1 MSAPRLS
8 EELLADYGW
17 ELSQTETENALTL
30 PFFSIT
36 AHNAIY
42 EHSDSIVAY
51 DDIADPRVTIGGRA
65 FFTTDLQFKPPL
77 SKFGVD
83 PASVFGIATRHAKKE
98 FKKSVE
104 ADGLTEVRKID
115 AREFDRPGGGP
126 ARAFGYEVKF
136 PLHDD
141 VIEQDVVD
149 GQFVLESELWAG
161 LWPTEGAYAMAGG
174 MYPLEEVD
182 EAILR
187 QASGA
192 RLATD
197 ARVHPS
203 PERDREQVFEAMRL
217 VE

>member
-1 MSAPRLS
+1 MHAPRVPDD
-8 EELLADYGW
+8 LLADFGW
-17 ELSQTETENALTL
+17 TLAQTESEDALKL

-42 EHSDSIVAY
+42 EDTASVDAY
-51 DDIADPRVTIGGRA
+51 DAIADPRVTIAGRA
-65 FFTTDLQFKPPL
+65 FFTTDLQFRPPL

-83 PASVFGIATRHAKKE
+83 PASVFNIAVSHAKKE
-98 FKKSVE
+98 FRKSIE
-104 ADGLTEVRKID
+104 ADGLTDVRQVD
-115 AREFDRPGGGP
+115 ARDFDRPGHGP
-126 ARAFGYEVKF
+126 ARIFGYEVDF

-149 GQFVLESELWAG
+149 GQFVLESELWAC

-174 MYPLEEVD
+174 MWPVEEVD
-182 EAILR
+182 EAIQR

-197 ARVHPS
+197 ARVDPT
-203 PERDREQVFEAMRL
+203 PERDKERVFEAMRR